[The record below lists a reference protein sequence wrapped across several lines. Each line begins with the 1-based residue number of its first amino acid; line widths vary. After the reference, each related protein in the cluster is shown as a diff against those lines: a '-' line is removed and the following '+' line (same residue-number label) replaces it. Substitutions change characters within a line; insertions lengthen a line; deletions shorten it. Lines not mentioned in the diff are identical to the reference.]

1 MTNKLVFQLGEWTF
15 DPKRNVL
22 KRGNVQHVIEPM
34 MVLALTYFIQHKE
47 TTLTR
52 EELMK
57 MVWQGR
63 HVSDNT
69 VNKLIAKLRTVLG
82 DSIQQPQYIETI
94 AKQGYRLICSVT
106 IKENKKNT
114 SYRCLLF
121 NRHTLLVIF
130 LISFILCLYY
140 LYSPSK
146 RTGEVETLP
155 ISDGQLIS
163 PKYSSDGEL
172 LAYISKKSGDKHYL
186 LNVRELASSLLL
198 QIKVSG
204 NDYRLPT
211 WLPNERVLYYL
222 RLHGGECIIERMRI
236 PLITS
241 PQQTEQSYLC
251 NVNSISDFVVD
262 QKNIYIAE
270 FTKQNGSHIA
280 IVNQETQLRK
290 ELVGTSLGSKVLYLT
305 LNEKSSQLAF
315 IELLSNGEN
324 HLKIVDLIS
333 GDIKLSHALSMDVLG
348 LDWRGSDELII
359 TANHQL
365 MSFSLT
371 TNELKKEYQALSH
384 IHSPTFN
391 AVTNKVAVVTTRQQ
405 DLIEEVS
412 LTKVFANK
420 VIIDE
425 LSFAQGAKYGHQE
438 DHFVYLSN
446 QNGSYQ
452 LWYSSESDDLRQLT
466 DIENGLINVEYE
478 WSEDDTKILLHYRN
492 NLAVVHLNDG
502 QIQHLIEF
510 KEPVLS
516 INWFNNKEFLI
527 ATEQGVWQYSFENN
541 NKKLILPDIKIN
553 RMMKKANKLFYSVSA
568 GEQLFYLNL
577 LDHEVVN
584 VFSQLSPYDNSWVI
598 LQDKLYYLNNDQSH
612 HYHINQ
618 LDLLTQQTKSL
629 FQFETEQV
637 AQFTVKPDN
646 KVLITTRGARKT
658 NLITLSLD
666 DST

>member
-1 MTNKLVFQLGEWTF
+1 
-15 DPKRNVL
+15 
-22 KRGNVQHVIEPM
+22 
-34 MVLALTYFIQHKE
+34 
-47 TTLTR
+47 
-52 EELMK
+52 
-57 MVWQGR
+57 
-63 HVSDNT
+63 
-69 VNKLIAKLRTVLG
+69 
-82 DSIQQPQYIETI
+82 
-94 AKQGYRLICSVT
+94 
-106 IKENKKNT
+106 
-114 SYRCLLF
+114 
-121 NRHTLLVIF
+121 
-130 LISFILCLYY
+130 
-140 LYSPSK
+140 
-146 RTGEVETLP
+146 
-155 ISDGQLIS
+155 
-163 PKYSSDGEL
+163 
-172 LAYISKKSGDKHYL
+172 
-186 LNVRELASSLLL
+186 
-198 QIKVSG
+198 
-204 NDYRLPT
+204 
-211 WLPNERVLYYL
+211 
-222 RLHGGECIIERMRI
+222 
-236 PLITS
+236 
-241 PQQTEQSYLC
+241 
-251 NVNSISDFVVD
+251 
-262 QKNIYIAE
+262 
-270 FTKQNGSHIA
+270 
-280 IVNQETQLRK
+280 
-290 ELVGTSLGSKVLYLT
+290 
-305 LNEKSSQLAF
+305 
-315 IELLSNGEN
+315 
-324 HLKIVDLIS
+324 
-333 GDIKLSHALSMDVLG
+333 
-348 LDWRGSDELII
+348 
-359 TANHQL
+359 